1 MRSQVLH
8 AFLPTGDD
16 KANQLPLSAGEIV
29 TVIHKDD
36 SGWWAGHKD
45 GEHIAGWFPSRV
57 VKPLSASD
65 VPREVENQG
74 DQASAG
80 RLDGPRCSTMQGVL
94 ACFTGNADAANLS
107 AESTAAIPAS
117 AIAPFPQV
125 GWSSSSTG
133 PRLNSPRGLADE
145 VQKQLAAPGNA
156 CHGQTCVPGQAAA
169 AALTTRNGRKIA
181 TPCLSRMRTAASPKD
196 GSKVS
201 SSSSASGG
209 HRHTVLSIQA
219 SDDSIKDTSS
229 VVSQGSRRATP
240 TAVAKDSP
248 RSISMMTRGAAQSAQ
263 QPPRQGRDGTQL
275 RATSPRDP
283 PDPHRSA
290 RSSDTSSGQR
300 LRDGRR
306 ASSQLNQRDHRKGAA
321 SPGSCSDRQVVA
333 SASAREVG
341 RRGTLAVGAH
351 RAGASPCTV
360 REPPKLGSPALGRE
374 GRRTLTLDQ
383 RQPPLQEAL
392 RELQASWANSQRLE
406 SELQASCEQ
415 CNQAVEQ
422 HQRLQ
427 EEIQSIRQDCGTATE
442 WCSQW
447 HGQRQQQQQQFEQVS
462 QRQHQIEEE
471 LCWLRQRHTETELG
485 QELRQLRE
493 DFQRLREETDQK
505 ECRLRL
511 LESIN
516 RVVAFDPDVP
526 EAIQPCVRKIVAA
539 FEQRNGATAQS
550 PPGSTRAMG
559 TSTLNCSRSSV
570 VSSTRRI
577 SNAQVVGGA
586 WEY

>member
-1 MRSQVLH
+1 MRTQVLH

-29 TVIHKDD
+29 NVIQKDD

-45 GEHIAGWFPSRV
+45 GEHITGWFPSRV
-57 VKPLSASD
+57 VKPLSVSEAPPEVDSQGRRAS
-65 VPREVENQG
+65 V
-74 DQASAG
+74 G
-80 RLDGPRCSTMQGVL
+80 RLDAPRRSTTQGVL
-94 ACFTGNADAANLS
+94 ACFAGNADAANLS
-107 AESTAAIPAS
+107 AESTAATPGS
-117 AIAPFPQV
+117 PIAPFPQV

-145 VQKQLAAPGNA
+145 AQKQLAVPGNA
-156 CHGQTCVPGQAAA
+156 CHGQTLVPGQAAA
-169 AALTTRNGRKIA
+169 AAFTTRNGRKIA
-181 TPCLSRMRTAASPKD
+181 TPCTSRMRTIGGPKD
-196 GSKVS
+196 GSKAS
-201 SSSSASGG
+201 SSSSTSGG
-209 HRHTVLSIQA
+209 PRQTALSIQA

-248 RSISMMTRGAAQSAQ
+248 RSILMMTRGATQTAQP
-263 QPPRQGRDGTQL
+263 PPRQGRE
-275 RATSPRDP
+275 RANSPRDLQ
-283 PDPHRSA
+283 DPHRSA
-290 RSSDTSSGQR
+290 RSSDTSGGQR

-306 ASSQLNQRDHRKGAA
+306 ASSQLSQRDHRKGAT
-321 SPGSCSDRQVVA
+321 SPGNCSDRQVVA

-341 RRGTLAVGAH
+341 RRGTVVGGAH
-351 RAGASPCTV
+351 RTAASPFSV
-360 REPPKLGSPALGRE
+360 RESPKISSPALGRE
-374 GRRTLTLDQ
+374 ERRTLTTDQ

-406 SELQASCEQ
+406 RELQASREQ
-415 CNQAVEQ
+415 CSLAVEQ

-427 EEIQSIRQDCGTATE
+427 EEIQSIRQDCGAAKE
-442 WCSQW
+442 WHS
-447 HGQRQQQQQQFEQVS
+447 QRQQQQQQFEQVS

-471 LCWLRQRHTETELG
+471 LSWLRRRHAETELG
-485 QELRQLRE
+485 QELRKLRE
-493 DFQRLREETDQK
+493 DFQRFREETNQK

-511 LESIN
+511 LETIN
-516 RVVAFDPDVP
+516 RVVALDPDVP
-526 EAIQPCVRKIVAA
+526 EAIQPCVRELVAA

-559 TSTLNCSRSSV
+559 TSALNCSRSSV
-570 VSSTRRI
+570 VSNARRT
-577 SNAQVVGGA
+577 SNSQVVGGA